1 MIGGTDGSQSL
12 RSTEIFDLESEQ
24 WVIGPSLTTAR
35 ANLGAAV
42 VCDRLYVF
50 GGFNG
55 KHFVNTLEYLDLTTN
70 EWTTF
75 IPNMMSTE

>member
-1 MIGGTDGSQSL
+1 MIFFSICQNFSVF
-12 RSTEIFDLESEQ
+12 RR
-24 WVIGPSLTTAR
+24 GPPS